1 MMLVILLFVRHNII
15 KNYKSIAI
23 VLLIVVH
30 VSYKKS
36 FLIGCEL
43 LFHECIAKHAEK
55 EINQLRFSIQCHFI
69 ATFISKDHLQIHR
82 FSM

>member
-30 VSYKKS
+30 VSYKES
-36 FLIGCEL
+36 FLIGFEL

-55 EINQLRFSIQCHFI
+55 EVNQLRFSASLIF
-69 ATFISKDHLQIHR
+69 HLLSDVSLLQPL
-82 FSM
+82 

>member
-55 EINQLRFSIQCHFI
+55 EINQLRFSTSLIL
-69 ATFISKDHLQIHR
+69 HLLSNVTLLQPL
-82 FSM
+82 

>member
-1 MMLVILLFVRHNII
+1 MTLMILPFVRHNVI

-55 EINQLRFSIQCHFI
+55 EVNQLRFSTSLII
-69 ATFISKDHLQIHR
+69 HLPSNITLLQPL
-82 FSM
+82 